1 MSKSIEKTGK
11 TVEEAIK
18 EALKELNLTREEIDV
33 EILEEGSKRMLGI
46 IGGKDAAIRATVI
59 EKGAEIAEGFLVRIL
74 NLMEIEADIYIEEG
88 QDLISVNIS
97 GDDIGILIG
106 RRGETLDAVQYL
118 TGLTVNRNS
127 SEYKRV
133 TVDVENY
140 RAKREDALKK
150 VAIKA
155 AVRVIKTRK
164 SFKLEPMNPF
174 ERRIIHSELQKNKK
188 IETYSVGE
196 EPNRR
201 VVIALK
207 K

>member
-11 TVEEAIK
+11 TVDEAIK
-18 EALKELNLTREEIDV
+18 EALKELDLTREEVEI
-33 EILEEGSKRMLGI
+33 EILEEGSKKMLGI
-46 IGGKDAAIRATVI
+46 IGGKDAAVRVTVI
-59 EKGAEIAEGFLVRIL
+59 EKGAEIAESFLVRIL

-118 TGLTVNRNS
+118 TGLTVNRNN

-150 VAIKA
+150 VANKA

>member
-11 TVEEAIK
+11 TVDEAIK
-18 EALKELNLTREEIDV
+18 EALKELNLTREEVEI
-33 EILEEGSKRMLGI
+33 EILEEGSKKMLGI
-46 IGGKDAAIRATVI
+46 LGGKDAAIRVTVA
-59 EKGAEIAEGFLVRIL
+59 EKGAEIAESFLVKVL

-88 QDLISVNIS
+88 QELISVNIT

-106 RRGETLDAVQYL
+106 RRGETLDAIQYL
-118 TGLTVNRNS
+118 TGLTVNRKN

-150 VAIKA
+150 VANKVA
-155 AVRVIKTRK
+155 GRVLKTRK

-174 ERRIIHSELQKNKK
+174 ERRIIHSELQKNRK